1 MFLSKLDKALQ
12 KTKSSFSRLQSYFTI
27 PKEINDEFW
36 NELEE
41 CLVESDVSYSY
52 VQYLLKTLKNEMN
65 IKKIDNTELL
75 KDKLKSLLIRELS
88 ISTQSDKPSIP
99 FLLILLGVNG
109 VGKTTAA
116 AKLAYYYQSQYKME
130 PIFCA
135 ADTFRAAAIDQL
147 VIWAEKLCMDIV
159 KHKEGAD
166 PSAVLFDSVQ
176 AAKARKKN
184 LIIVDTAGRLH
195 TKKNLI
201 AELEKMMRVAQK
213 EVNTNLIEILLVL
226 DATTGQNGLI
236 QAKTFSQ
243 HLPVNGIIITKL
255 DGTAKGGIAIS
266 IVKELGIP
274 IKFVSTGESIKDF
287 EIFSPK
293 LYCDAL
299 LNYNK

>member
-12 KTKSSFSRLQSYFTI
+12 KAKGSFSRLQSYFTS

-41 CLVESDVSYSY
+41 CLVESDVSYSN
-52 VQYLLKTLKNEMN
+52 VQYLIKTLRNDTK
-65 IKKIDNTELL
+65 IKKIDTTEAV
-75 KDKLKSLLIRELS
+75 KDTLKSLLIMELN
-88 ISTQSDKPSIP
+88 INTHSDKQGIP

-116 AKLAYYYQSQYKME
+116 AKLAHYYQSQHKIM
-130 PIFCA
+130 PLFCA

-147 VIWAEKLCMDIV
+147 AIWADKLNIDIV

-166 PSAVLFDSVQ
+166 PSAVLYDSIQ
-176 AAKARKKN
+176 AAKARRKN
-184 LIIVDTAGRLH
+184 LVIVDTAGRLH
-195 TKKNLI
+195 TKTNLI

-213 EVNTNLIEILLVL
+213 EVSPNLIEILLIL
-226 DATTGQNGLI
+226 DATVGQNGLI

-274 IKFVSTGESIKDF
+274 IKFVSTGESVEDF

-293 LYCDAL
+293 SYCDAL
-299 LNYNK
+299 LDFNK